1 MVMTI
6 LEARVLKEN
15 WSVLEQAFQR
25 ATNHID
31 PGLERSY
38 LIHATRDTDLWRIL
52 TIWSNREALDE
63 MRRSVD
69 TPSGVLMFRSAQS
82 EPVLSVFEI
91 VQQISPE

>member
-15 WSVLEQAFQR
+15 WSALEQAFQA

-38 LIHATRDTDLWRIL
+38 LIHATRDTDLWQIL

-82 EPVLSVFEI
+82 EPVLSVYEI